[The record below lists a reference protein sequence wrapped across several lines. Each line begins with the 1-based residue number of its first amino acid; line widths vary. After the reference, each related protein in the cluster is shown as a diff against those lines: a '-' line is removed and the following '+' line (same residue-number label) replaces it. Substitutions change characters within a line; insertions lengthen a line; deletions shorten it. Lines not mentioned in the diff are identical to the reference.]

1 MKSDQTE
8 PFPSTRTLLRLK
20 NEEPELWDWA
30 ATVVPLDD
38 RDIKHRDFKPN
49 YKKHV
54 VVSENDLLS
63 FQKEIASS
71 D

>member
-49 YKKHV
+49 YNKSIEAEK
-54 VVSENDLLS
+54 DLLA
-63 FQKEIASS
+63 FQKGIASS